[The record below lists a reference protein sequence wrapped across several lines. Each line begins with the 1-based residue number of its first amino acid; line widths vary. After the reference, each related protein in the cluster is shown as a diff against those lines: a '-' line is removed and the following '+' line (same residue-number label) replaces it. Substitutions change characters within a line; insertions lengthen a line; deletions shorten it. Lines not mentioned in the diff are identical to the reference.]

1 VFVCVYRCCLTHHT
15 STHKVHKGVFNGL
28 QNSLAYQIQPEKV
41 KALCVCVLSTQ
52 RTILL
57 PFTKEYSVQSA
68 AYTTREG
75 SKFWGV
81 HIEFSKVFLWMIAI
95 LPTLANCPRK
105 KHWNAG
111 SWIFYVIHTN
121 PCFHTIGLCCAHFLM
136 YTLSQ
141 GWVDSPHDNN
151 SVAIALLQCLH
162 IHSHALNLHSSF
174 SLMIM
179 SSSIEFLQQKK
190 RLRKKL
196 DFFSNV
202 NSTYFANL

>member
-1 VFVCVYRCCLTHHT
+1 M
-15 STHKVHKGVFNGL
+15 

-95 LPTLANCPRK
+95 LPTLANWPRK

-121 PCFHTIGLCCAHFLM
+121 PCFHTIGLCWAHFLS
-136 YTLSQ
+136 TLFHK
-141 GWVDSPHDNN
+141 VEL
-151 SVAIALLQCLH
+151 IALMITQLQLHSFSISH
-162 IHSHALNLHSSF
+162 IHSQALNLHSSF
-174 SLMIM
+174 SFMII
-179 SSSIEFLQQKK
+179 STSIEFFQQKK
-190 RLRKKL
+190 RLRKNL
-196 DFFSNV
+196 DFF
-202 NSTYFANL
+202 LM